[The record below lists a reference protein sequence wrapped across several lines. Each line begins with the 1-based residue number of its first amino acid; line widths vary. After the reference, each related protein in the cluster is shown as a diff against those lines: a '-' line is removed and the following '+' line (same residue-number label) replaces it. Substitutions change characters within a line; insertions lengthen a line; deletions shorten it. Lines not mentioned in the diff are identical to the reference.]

1 MAGAGLAVS
10 VPIASPPLA
19 RASASAYPALR
30 ACAIP
35 SSSSS
40 STSSSTFRSSPLR
53 AIAGLPGSRRAAG
66 RRASIVCAVQGQDA
80 TIEGTRL
87 LSLLFV
93 FRSATKLFGGEL
105 VT

>member
-1 MAGAGLAVS
+1 
-10 VPIASPPLA
+10 
-19 RASASAYPALR
+19 
-30 ACAIP
+30 
-35 SSSSS
+35 
-40 STSSSTFRSSPLR
+40 
-53 AIAGLPGSRRAAG
+53 
-66 RRASIVCAVQGQDA
+66 VCAVQGQDA